1 MTSNEPRTD
10 DGPRTDDEPRT
21 DDGPRKP
28 HYYDL
33 LGVSPLVFALRTL
46 VILVI
51 ALLVWWLTRLPEP
64 LIALAAIVVWTGC
77 NAFKD
82 VKDWLTL

>member
-1 MTSNEPRTD
+1 VTSNEPQ
-10 DGPRTDDEPRT
+10 T

-33 LGVSPLVFALRTL
+33 LNASTLVFALRTL
-46 VILVI
+46 MIIVI

-64 LIALAAIVVWTGC
+64 LIALSAIVLWVGC

-82 VKDWLTL
+82 VKDWLMR

>member
-10 DGPRTDDEPRT
+10 DGPLMDDE
-21 DDGPRKP
+21 PRKP

-46 VILVI
+46 VIVVI
-51 ALLVWWLTRLPEP
+51 ALLVWSLTRLPEP
-64 LIALAAIVVWTGC
+64 LIALAGYCVLDRLQRLQC
-77 NAFKD
+77 
-82 VKDWLTL
+82 

>member
-10 DGPRTDDEPRT
+10 DE
-21 DDGPRKP
+21 PRKP

-33 LGVSPLVFALRTL
+33 LNASPLVFALRTL
-46 VILVI
+46 VIIVI
-51 ALLVWWLTRLPEP
+51 ALLVWWLTRLPEA
-64 LIALAAIVVWTGC
+64 LIALSAIVVWVGC

-82 VKDWLTL
+82 AKDWLTR

>member
-1 MTSNEPRTD
+1 
-10 DGPRTDDEPRT
+10 
-21 DDGPRKP
+21 
-28 HYYDL
+28 
-33 LGVSPLVFALRTL
+33 VFALRTL

-64 LIALAAIVVWTGC
+64 LIALAAIGVWTGC

>member
-1 MTSNEPRTD
+1 MTSNEPQ
-10 DGPRTDDEPRT
+10 T

-28 HYYDL
+28 RYYDL
-33 LGVSPLVFALRTL
+33 LNTSTPVFALRTL

-64 LIALAAIVVWTGC
+64 LIALSAIVLWVGC

-82 VKDWLTL
+82 VKDWLMR

>member
-1 MTSNEPRTD
+1 MTS
-10 DGPRTDDEPRT
+10 DEPLR
-21 DDGPRKP
+21 DDKPRQQ
-28 HYYDL
+28 HYHEL

-46 VILVI
+46 VIVVI
-51 ALLVWWLTRLPEP
+51 ALLVWWLTRLPEL

-82 VKDWLTL
+82 VKDWLTR